1 MESRTGRKLTGG
13 EKLRGKKKKRK
24 NRVKKGK
31 ILSTSFLKL
40 LRFVRYESCHISI
53 DSWDLGAE
61 KEEENHDKMV

>member
-53 DSWDLGAE
+53 YSWDLGAE

>member
-1 MESRTGRKLTGG
+1 LTVG

-53 DSWDLGAE
+53 YSWDLKGE
-61 KEEENHDKMV
+61 KEEENPKKMV